1 MKFVQS
7 VFYFFRIFLASL
19 RAIIDANP
27 NASGERSALRMAA
40 AAFVRHEQSYSVQP
54 DPGPCIKKNN
64 PVDCCSEEPA
74 GSKTEVKG
82 NALNLQYLRTF
93 FLEPYPKKI

>member
-54 DPGPCIKKNN
+54 DPGPCIKKTIQLTVVARSQ
-64 PVDCCSEEPA
+64 PVRR
-74 GSKTEVKG
+74 
-82 NALNLQYLRTF
+82 LR
-93 FLEPYPKKI
+93 